1 MSAVQLRLLPIG
13 ILISGIVAL
22 LAQPSLSNLIPG
34 RLVENPCSNG
44 VWAWRPAA
52 IASLHES
59 HTPYIFQGL
68 FFVANGREQYQFQGV
83 KPFRVQESSCDLVLT
98 YRFDDLV
105 PVEMVAARFRVHR
118 RVWQDELN
126 RVAGLQVDFDSPSA
140 GLGAYAEWL
149 HDLRNVLRNETAVS
163 ITGLP
168 DWLVSAPPQELQ
180 ALASQA
186 DFIAFM
192 MYRGTTPVQAPSSY
206 YTVLGKSDMRFKLGL
221 LPTQDRDQQIA
232 QVRDAPGYL
241 GTSIFITK

>member
-1 MSAVQLRLLPIG
+1 MRLLFTG
-13 ILISGIVAL
+13 IITSGIVAL
-22 LAQPSLSNLIPG
+22 LMQSNLGNLIPG
-34 RLVENPCSNG
+34 MTTENPCGNG
-44 VWAWRPAA
+44 MWAWRPAA
-52 IASLHES
+52 IESLHED
-59 HTPYIFQGL
+59 HTPYLFQGL
-68 FFVANGREQYQFQGV
+68 FFVASGTEQYQFQGV
-83 KPFRVQESSCDLVLT
+83 RPFRVQKSTCDLILT

-140 GLGAYAEWL
+140 GLGAYAQWL
-149 HDLRNVLRNETAVS
+149 HDLRNVLPIETAVS

-180 ALASQA
+180 ALASEA

-192 MYRGTTPVQAPSSY
+192 MYRGTTPVQDPASY
-206 YTVLGKSDMRFKLGL
+206 YTVLRKSDVRFKIGL

-232 QVRDAPGYL
+232 QVRNSPGYL